1 VFVAIA
7 TLYMQ
12 RPMRLDYLWAAL
24 CQVAAACF
32 IFRT

>member
-7 TLYMQ
+7 MLYMQ
-12 RPMRLDYLWAAL
+12 QPMRLDYLWAAP
-24 CQVAAACF
+24 CQVAAVCF